1 MPPIFGVRT
10 VVLSNGERYSLVVD
24 KRSGLPLYSPNLFL
38 TCRVRNTS
46 QSHASIAANAGC
58 LVVLLRFCVE
68 SDIDLADRFARCIYL
83 SRHEIDSLRDFCTFN
98 FSKWAGYEEIPIYPL
113 KQLNREKRRVAKT
126 TIYRRLTV
134 IASFLKWY
142 AMQLIPMH
150 QREQDDIKEM
160 VSALLHSRPIPKSRN
175 SGLVD
180 RALSAEQV
188 ACLLDVIEPDSL
200 NNPFSLSVRR
210 RNRLMVLLE
219 YELGIRGGELLNIR
233 IEDFDFSNNTLLIV
247 RRADQ
252 YDDTRVRQPLVKTQ
266 DRQLIVSDWMI
277 SEIHN
282 YLITDRN
289 RVPNSKKCA
298 YLFITYKYGPTQGKA
313 FSVTAYTKMWHTI
326 QQHRPLLKDVTAHRL
341 RHTWNYRF
349 SKLMDSEHFD
359 LTESEQ
365 EAIRSVLMGWKQGSG
380 TARLYNK
387 RFVEKVAFEAGLK
400 LQKIAMRGVN
410 L

>member
-46 QSHASIAANAGC
+46 QSHASIAASAGC
-58 LVVLLRFCVE
+58 LIVLLRFCVE
-68 SDIDLADRFARCIYL
+68 SGIDLADRFARCIYL
-83 SRHEIDSLRDFCTFN
+83 SGHEIDSLRDFCTLN
-98 FSKWAGYEEIPIYPL
+98 FSKWSYFEETTRYPL
-113 KQLNREKRRVAKT
+113 KQLFREKRRVAKN

-134 IASFLKWY
+134 IANFLKWY
-142 AMQLIPMH
+142 AMQLVPMH
-150 QREQDDIKEM
+150 QREHDDIKGM
-160 VSALLHSRPIPKSRN
+160 VSALLYSRPIPKLRN

-180 RALSAEQV
+180 KALSAAQI
-188 ACLLDVIEPDSL
+188 ACLLDVIEPESL

-233 IEDFDFSNNTLLIV
+233 VEDFDFSNNTLLIV

-252 YDDTRVRQPLVKTQ
+252 HDDTRVRQPLVKTQ

-289 RVPNSKKCA
+289 RISNSKKCA
-298 YLFITYKYGPTQGKA
+298 YLFITYKDGPTQGKA
-313 FSVTAYTKMWHTI
+313 FSITAYTKMWHTI

-387 RFVEKVAFEAGLK
+387 RFVEKVALEAGLK
-400 LQKIAMRGVN
+400 LQETAMRGVS